1 MKSDASCTQLVER
14 FSNDLIGVPLT
25 IVSPKQPVPTFR
37 QFRLRT
43 TLVVPFVL
51 QIVAAVGLVGY
62 LSFRSSQKAVNDL
75 ATQLRRELT
84 ARIEGELRRYLAS
97 PHDFNRLNGAA
108 FSEGSFDMVN
118 ASNAKQFLTQVQISP
133 FVYSSYCGDDR
144 GHYLGAYRLSYQGSS
159 TIAMSV
165 SNAKTNYDF
174 YFYAMDS
181 RGNRRD
187 LLQKLKPYDPRKRP
201 WYIAAAKAK
210 RSIWSEV
217 YLDFASGLPTITAS
231 EPVYDS
237 TGKILGVCATDVV
250 LLEDLR
256 KFLASLPIGKT
267 GQAFIIDRSGSMI
280 SSSTKEPLTV
290 GKGEDSKL
298 VVATE
303 SSEPLIKTTAR
314 YLQQQ
319 FGSLNKIQR
328 SQQLDYLFEG
338 KRQFVQVL
346 PLNDGRGIDW
356 LITVVVPESDYMGQ
370 IYANTRNTFL
380 LTLAALVLAIVIG
393 ILTARR
399 LTRPIMQIAQAS
411 QDMAAG
417 NLDQNVESSRIIE
430 LEELA
435 NSFNTMAGQLQ
446 ESFGALRQSEAT
458 NRAIVTAIPD
468 LLIRAKGDGSY
479 LEIARLD
486 STATKSVQ
494 QVIAGRSMYSTL
506 PPELAQVRLNA
517 IQEALKTGEMQ
528 VYEHQLMID
537 NQPRDEEVRIVVIQE
552 DEVLII
558 VRDITA
564 RNQAEAALRQAEE
577 NYRGIFENALEG
589 IFQSSPDGC
598 LLKANP
604 AMARIF
610 GYDSPEDIV
619 ASITDLRTQLYVDS
633 IQRDE
638 FRRMMQEQGQVKNFE
653 FQAYRQD
660 GSMIWA
666 EMDARAVKD
675 SMGQVLYYEGIVQ
688 DISDRKHHKEI
699 LEAMV
704 KQRTAQ
710 LEEVNAE
717 IAVLNERLKA
727 ENLRM
732 GAELDVARQIQQMIL
747 PKPEELEIEG
757 LDIAGYM
764 EPADEVGGDY
774 YDVLHT
780 DDIVTIGIG
789 DVTGHGLE
797 SGILMLMVQ
806 TAVRTLQEVRE
817 RDPVRFLDTLNR
829 TIYKNVQ
836 RMNSER
842 NLTLAVLNYAEGA
855 VSISGQHEETIVV
868 RKGGQIER
876 IDTMDLG
883 FPIGIDDNIA
893 DFISHAIVEL
903 QPGDGVVVYTDGIPE
918 AKNIDKKQ
926 YGIEPL
932 CEVISHHWHKSASE
946 IKEAIITDLRQF
958 IGKQKVF
965 DDITLLVFKR
975 QDGASE
981 DKYNHDAIASSDEP
995 VHSARESMPV
1005 VSTIATG
1012 EQELTYDKTQ
1022 EIL

>member
-1 MKSDASCTQLVER
+1 MQAFMWNSLAVLNWLCTQLVER

-51 QIVAAVGLVGY
+51 QIAAAVGLVGY
-62 LSFRSSQKAVNDL
+62 LSLGSSQKAVNDL

-97 PHDFNRLNGAA
+97 PHDFNRLNEAA

-133 FVYSSYCGDDR
+133 FVYSSYCGDYR
-144 GHYLGAYRLSYQGSS
+144 GYYLGAYRLSERGSS

-165 SNAKTNYDF
+165 SNAETNYNF

-187 LLQKLKPYDPRKRP
+187 LLQKLKPYDPRKRS

-256 KFLASLPIGKT
+256 KFLASLPIGQT

-298 VVATE
+298 IVATE

-314 YLQQQ
+314 HLQQQ
-319 FGSLNKIQR
+319 FGSFDKIQR

-338 KRQFVQVL
+338 ERQFVQVL

-380 LTLAALVLAIVIG
+380 LTLAALILAIVIG

-399 LTRPIMQIAQAS
+399 LTRPILQIAKAS
-411 QDMAAG
+411 QDMAVG
-417 NLDQNVESSRIIE
+417 HLDQNVESSRIIE

-435 NSFNTMAGQLQ
+435 NSFNRMAGQLQ

-479 LEIARLD
+479 LEIAR
-486 STATKSVQ
+486 
-494 QVIAGRSMYSTL
+494 
-506 PPELAQVRLNA
+506 
-517 IQEALKTGEMQ
+517 
-528 VYEHQLMID
+528 
-537 NQPRDEEVRIVVIQE
+537 
-552 DEVLII
+552 
-558 VRDITA
+558 
-564 RNQAEAALRQAEE
+564 
-577 NYRGIFENALEG
+577 
-589 IFQSSPDGC
+589 
-598 LLKANP
+598 
-604 AMARIF
+604 
-610 GYDSPEDIV
+610 
-619 ASITDLRTQLYVDS
+619 
-633 IQRDE
+633 
-638 FRRMMQEQGQVKNFE
+638 
-653 FQAYRQD
+653 
-660 GSMIWA
+660 
-666 EMDARAVKD
+666 
-675 SMGQVLYYEGIVQ
+675 
-688 DISDRKHHKEI
+688 
-699 LEAMV
+699 
-704 KQRTAQ
+704 
-710 LEEVNAE
+710 
-717 IAVLNERLKA
+717 
-727 ENLRM
+727 
-732 GAELDVARQIQQMIL
+732 
-747 PKPEELEIEG
+747 

-981 DKYNHDAIASSDEP
+981 DKYNHEAIASSDES

-1012 EQELTYDKTQ
+1012 EPELTYDKTQ